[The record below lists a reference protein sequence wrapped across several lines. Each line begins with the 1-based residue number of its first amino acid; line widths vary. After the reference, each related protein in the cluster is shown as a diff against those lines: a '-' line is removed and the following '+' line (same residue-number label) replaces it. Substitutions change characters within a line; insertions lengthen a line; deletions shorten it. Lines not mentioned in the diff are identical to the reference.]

1 MATLKDSNFHR
12 YQIIR
17 WSVYISLFLGYSSY
31 YFSRKSYTFAI
42 PALIRDLNL
51 KKNELGVITSGF
63 AAMYGVG
70 KFTGGLLSDS
80 LSPRTMFTAGMLL
93 TATINILI
101 GFTGNVWLLTFL
113 WSVNGLA
120 QGCGWPPCTKLLR
133 EWFSPYEVGSYVG
146 NVNQI
151 FEKVMGK
158 IFLRFRS
165 LRLFLVLR
173 SVASAENCM
182 LVTTNRTEHVN

>member
-1 MATLKDSNFHR
+1 MSSIQTRFVGKACSFDKINRALKYSWSRDTNMVAPKDPNFHR
-12 YQIIR
+12 YQRIR
-17 WSVYISLFLGYSSY
+17 WTVFISLFVGYSSY

-42 PALIRDLNL
+42 PALLRDLKL

-63 AAMYGVG
+63 SAMYGVG
-70 KFTGGLLSDS
+70 KFTGGILSDT

-93 TATINILI
+93 TGVINITI

-133 EWFSPYEVGSYVG
+133 EWFSPYEVAFYC
-146 NVNQI
+146 
-151 FEKVMGK
+151 F
-158 IFLRFRS
+158 FF
-165 LRLFLVLR
+165 F
-173 SVASAENCM
+173 
-182 LVTTNRTEHVN
+182 